1 MRMRKHGYGWIVGLS
16 LILCCVGAAWAK
28 APTIAAASD
37 LKFAVE
43 EIAAKFS
50 DDTGR
55 EVSLVFG
62 SSGNFYRQIMQGA
75 PFQMFLSADQDFV
88 FKLAE
93 AGKTLDRGV
102 LYAIGRI
109 VLIVPNGS
117 PLRPDGRLE
126 DLAAA
131 LADGR
136 VKKFAIANPAHAP
149 YGQRAEEVLQRA
161 GLWTQIQ
168 DKLVIGEDVSQAAQ
182 FATSGSAQGGII
194 AYSLALAPAL
204 AKLGNFALIPE
215 AWHTPLKQ
223 RMVLLK
229 GAEATAQIFYR
240 YLQQP
245 AARKIMQKYGF
256 ALPGEP

>member
-1 MRMRKHGYGWIVGLS
+1 MRMRKHGYGWIVGFS

-55 EVSLVFG
+55 EVTLVFG
-62 SSGNFYRQIMQGA
+62 SSGNFYRQIAQGA

-168 DKLVIGEDVSQAAQ
+168 DKLVIGENVSQAAQ

-204 AKLGNFALIPE
+204 AKLGNFALIPD

>member
-16 LILCCVGAAWAK
+16 LILSCVGAAWAK

-55 EVSLVFG
+55 EVTLVFG
-62 SSGNFYRQIMQGA
+62 SSGDFYRQIAQGA

-93 AGKTLDRGV
+93 AGKTLDRGA

-109 VLIVPNGS
+109 VLIVPHGS

-126 DLAAA
+126 DLAGA

-136 VKKFAIANPAHAP
+136 LKKFAIANPAHAP

-168 DKLVIGEDVSQAAQ
+168 DKLVIGENVSQAAQ

>member
-16 LILCCVGAAWAK
+16 LMLCCVGAAWAK

-109 VLIVPNGS
+109 VLIVPHGS
-117 PLRPDGRLE
+117 SLRPDGRLE

-161 GLWTQIQ
+161 GLWAQIE
-168 DKLVIGEDVSQAAQ
+168 DKLVIGEDVSQATQ
-182 FATSGSAQGGII
+182 FATSGSAEGGII